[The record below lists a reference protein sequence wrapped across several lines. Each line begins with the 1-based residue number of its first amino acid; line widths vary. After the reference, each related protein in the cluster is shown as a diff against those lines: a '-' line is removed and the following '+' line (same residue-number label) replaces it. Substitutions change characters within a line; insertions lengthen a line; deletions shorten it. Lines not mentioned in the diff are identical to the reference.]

1 MNRRGFFGLLA
12 KLVTVGTA
20 MSVAPALLA
29 PLKEI
34 AEPEIKPWFLT
45 EEQLKALTSKPV
57 FMLAS

>member
-29 PLKEI
+29 PIKEVV
-34 AEPEIKPWFLT
+34 EPEIKPWVIT
-45 EEQLKALTSKPV
+45 PEMLKAMTSKPE
-57 FMLAS
+57 FLLAS